1 MGNRSLSAEIVKFLS
16 SLTETPNAAAI
27 NEWTPIHA
35 ASAFGFLDI
44 VKFLVPLVTDPNS
57 RNGVVRAP
65 IHVVRDN
72 GHNEIVNILESYD
85 YDF

>member
-1 MGNRSLSAEIVKFLS
+1 M
-16 SLTETPNAAAI
+16 TETPNAAAI
-27 NEWTPIHA
+27 NEWTPIQA

-65 IHVVRDN
+65 IHVARDN

>member
-1 MGNRSLSAEIVKFLS
+1 M
-16 SLTETPNAAAI
+16 
-27 NEWTPIHA
+27 
-35 ASAFGFLDI
+35 
-44 VKFLVPLVTDPNS
+44 KFLVPLVTDPNS